1 MNNLSHL
8 TIKQLNN
15 LKSIFISGTDW
26 HEVSAIQY
34 EIDTREKEF
43 KIEEWMMAY
52 LTVKLHLKNILK
64 MTEEELKQEI
74 DKIGDEYDVIWN
86 DPKWYKDDYPFIDS
100 GWSY

>member
-52 LTVKLHLKNILK
+52 LTVKYIKNKKIL
-64 MTEEELKQEI
+64 I
-74 DKIGDEYDVIWN
+74 DEYIS
-86 DPKWYKDDYPFIDS
+86 KLQS
-100 GWSY
+100 LQ